1 MSLYLK
7 DSINHQLYIL
17 KYNWETKA
25 YAIEFIEDL
34 ELDDELMCIHRVNNW
49 KNGAVKVYIN
59 EKNSKGS
66 KFEEIII
73 KKDGQMTIDKSL
85 AVIPFATPSLAN
97 YGFSRFRKGGES
109 LPFLRE
115 RKVRTP

>member
-73 KKDGQMTIDKSL
+73 KKDGQMTIDKSHKPIYL
-85 AVIPFATPSLAN
+85 
-97 YGFSRFRKGGES
+97 
-109 LPFLRE
+109 
-115 RKVRTP
+115 